1 MAKFTG
7 FMCDGCG
14 KAENGNDRPEE
25 WLGVMLPVNGQGGRE
40 SRDLCSDKCLV
51 KFARERA
58 GIAPR
63 PSGKSRSKIPG
74 LREYFES
81 IGLKPAVIGPKM
93 RAHTASQHEMKGA
106 VEDCPICVFQTRG
119 AEKDG

>member
-25 WLGVMLPVNGQGGRE
+25 WLGVMLPVNGNGSRE

-58 GIAPR
+58 GDMRTYKP
-63 PSGKSRSKIPG
+63 KSSRKSIPG
-74 LREYFES
+74 LREYFDS
-81 IGLKPAVIGPKM
+81 IGLRPAMIGPKM
-93 RAHTASQHEMKGA
+93 AVHARSQHEMKGA
-106 VEDCPICVFQTRG
+106 VSDCPICEFQTRKV
-119 AEKDG
+119 EE